1 MSKICRDKGIKHLGS
16 YIENIEKIKDL
27 IIKNFEDMDF
37 ENCNRKDEMEDI
49 VSEISNMCA
58 TEVEKIIN
66 VQKRLEY

>member
-16 YIENIEKIKDL
+16 YIENIEQIKDL